1 MQQGGS
7 LGLLLYLVSRCVLRV
22 CVYDNAADASSSL
35 VGIYGFNR
43 PIVLNRA
50 LLVCCGLSGVEEK
63 GGVLLIPKRA

>member
-1 MQQGGS
+1 MQQGGF
-7 LGLLLYLVSRCVLRV
+7 LGILVYLVSRCVLRV
-22 CVYDNAADASSSL
+22 VSAVCMIIRPML
-35 VGIYGFNR
+35 VLGIYGFNR